1 MVKWIGI
8 ALMLVLIACSDKK
21 TSLSGDAPVK
31 AKDFIS
37 AFPDIKLPTTI
48 YDTSLQRIGDT
59 TTISRAVLTQ
69 FIPDSALN
77 SVISNGKKIS
87 LKPVAKIERDEETYL
102 LVKSLEN
109 KKIALAV
116 FVLNKDSKFLG
127 ARQLLSNDNNDDYTH
142 SVSINKEPT
151 FSISREKI
159 TKENQ
164 LLYTRTGYAYNKDAG
179 FMVVVNDGNE
189 NTQRQDS
196 IINPIDTFGRKNPIS
211 GDYIKDKKNFI
222 SIRDGRSANVY
233 RFFVHFEKNNGNCV
247 GELKGELTMKDE
259 KTAQY
264 TANGD
269 PCVINFTFSGNQI
282 RMKEEGSCGNH
293 RDIKCF
299 FDDSYTRKKEPK
311 PKTKKK

>member
-1 MVKWIGI
+1 MGI
-8 ALMLVLIACSDKK
+8 AVMLILVACGDKK
-21 TSLSGDAPVK
+21 TSLSGDAPVE
-31 AKDFIS
+31 AKDFVA

-48 YDTSLQRIGDT
+48 YDSSLQRIGDT

-77 SVISNGKKIS
+77 GVLTGGKKMII
-87 LKPVAKIERDEETYL
+87 KPVAKIERDEEVYL
-102 LVKSLEN
+102 LIKSIEN
-109 KKIALAV
+109 KKAALSV
-116 FVLNKDSKFLG
+116 FVMNKDHKFLG
-127 ARQLLSNDNNDDYTH
+127 AKQLVSNDNNDDYVH

-164 LLYTRTGYAYNKDAG
+164 LIYTRTGYAYNKDAG

-189 NTQRQDS
+189 NTKRQDS
-196 IINPIDTFGRKNPIS
+196 IINPIDTFARKNPLS
-211 GDYIKDKKNFI
+211 GDYTKDKKNFI
-222 SIRDGRSANVY
+222 SLRDGRNPNVY
-233 RFFVHFEKNNGNCV
+233 RFFVHFEKANACL

-269 PCVINFTFSGNQI
+269 PCVINFSFSGNQI

-299 FDDSYTRKKEPK
+299 FDDTYTKKKEPK
-311 PKTKKK
+311 PKIRKK

>member
-1 MVKWIGI
+1 MGI
-8 ALMLVLIACSDKK
+8 ALMLALVACGDNK
-21 TSLSGDAPVK
+21 TSLSGDAPVE
-31 AKDFIS
+31 AKDFVA
-37 AFPDIKLPTTI
+37 AFPEIKLPTTF

-69 FIPDSALN
+69 FIPDSALQET
-77 SVISNGKKIS
+77 IAGGKLI
-87 LKPVAKIERDEETYL
+87 LKPVARIERDDETYL
-102 LVKSLEN
+102 LVKSFEN
-109 KKIALAV
+109 KKASLSV
-116 FVLNKDSKFLG
+116 FVLNKDNKFAG
-127 ARQLLSNDNNDDYTH
+127 AKQLISSDNNDDYTH

-151 FSISREKI
+151 FSVSREKI

-164 LLYTRTGYAYNKDAG
+164 LIYTRTGYAYNKDAG

-189 NTQRQDS
+189 NTKRQDS
-196 IINPIDTFGRKNPIS
+196 IINPIDTFARKNPMS

-222 SIRDGRSANVY
+222 SLRDGRSPNIY
-233 RFFVHFEKNNGNCV
+233 RFFVHFEKSSNACV
-247 GELKGELTMKDE
+247 GELKGELTMKDA

-282 RMKEEGSCGNH
+282 QMKEEGSCGNH

-299 FDDSYTRKKEPK
+299 FDDTYTKKKEPK
-311 PKTKKK
+311 PKTRKK